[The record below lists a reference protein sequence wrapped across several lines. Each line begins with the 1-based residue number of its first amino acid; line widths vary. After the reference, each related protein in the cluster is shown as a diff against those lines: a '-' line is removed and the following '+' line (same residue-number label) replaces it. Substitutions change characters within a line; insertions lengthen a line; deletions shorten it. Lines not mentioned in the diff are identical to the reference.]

1 MQMENKRFFIVS
13 AAVLAIGIVLSGL
26 SISLG
31 IKTLKAD
38 QRTVSVRG
46 LAEMEVDADMA
57 VWPVTF
63 TVSGNDLSLLRQDI
77 VKKTDVITSFLKKH
91 GLKDADFTI
100 KEPAITDTTTDPYMD
115 QTRKRDKYFAKV
127 VVFVR
132 SADIKAVSAA
142 LTDSINLMD
151 SGIALSHDYDSR
163 VEYLFNGLNAI
174 KPQMIAEATQNA
186 RKAAEQFA
194 RDSGSQVSKIKRASQ
209 GLFSIDDAAP
219 GLPERK
225 SVRVVTTVE
234 YILSD

>member
-1 MQMENKRFFIVS
+1 MENKRFFIVS

-26 SISLG
+26 SIAFG
-31 IKTLKAD
+31 IKALKAD

-46 LAEMEVDADMA
+46 LSEREFDADMA
-57 VWPVTF
+57 VWPATF
-63 TVSGNDLSLLRQDI
+63 TVSGNDLSQLRQDI
-77 VKKTDVITSFLKKH
+77 VKKTDIIISFLKKH
-91 GLKDADFTI
+91 GIQDADFTV

-115 QTRKRDKYFAKV
+115 QNRKRDKYFAKV

-132 SADIKAVSAA
+132 SANIKAVNEA
-142 LTDSINLMD
+142 LTDSINLM
-151 SGIALSHDYDSR
+151 
-163 VEYLFNGLNAI
+163 VEYLFTKLNDV
-174 KPQMIAEATQNA
+174 KPEMIAEATLNA

-194 RDSGSQVSKIKRASQ
+194 RDSGSKVSKIKHASQ

>member
-1 MQMENKRFFIVS
+1 MENKRFFIVS

-26 SISLG
+26 SIAFG

-46 LAEMEVDADMA
+46 LSELEVEADLA

-63 TVSGNDLSLLRQDI
+63 TISGNDLSVLRKDI
-77 VKKTDVITSFLKKH
+77 VKKTNVITTFLKQH

-132 SADIKAVSAA
+132 SSNIKAVNAA
-142 LTDSINLMD
+142 LSVSIDLMD

-163 VEYLFNGLNAI
+163 VEYLFTKLNDI

-186 RKAAEQFA
+186 HKAAEQFA
-194 RDSGSQVSKIKRASQ
+194 HDSGSKVGKIKRASQ

-225 SVRVVTTVE
+225 SIRVVTTVE

>member
-1 MQMENKRFFIVS
+1 MENKRFFVIS
-13 AAVLAIGIVLSGL
+13 AAVLAIGIILSGI
-26 SISLG
+26 SISFG

-46 LAEMEVDADMA
+46 LSEQEVEADMA

-63 TVSGNDLSLLRQDI
+63 TISGNDLSQLRQDI
-77 VKKTDVITSFLKKH
+77 VKKTGVITGFLKQH
-91 GLKDADFTI
+91 GLKDTDFTI

-115 QTRKRDKYFAKV
+115 QSRKRDKYFAKV

-132 SADIKAVSAA
+132 SSDIKAVNAA
-142 LTDSINLMD
+142 LSDSINLMD

-163 VEYLFNGLNAI
+163 VEYLFTKLNDI

-194 RDSGSQVSKIKRASQ
+194 RDSGSKVSKIKRASQ

>member
-1 MQMENKRFFIVS
+1 MENKRFFIVS

-26 SISLG
+26 SIAFG
-31 IKTLKAD
+31 IKALKAD

-46 LAEMEVDADMA
+46 LSEREIEADLA

-63 TVSGNDLSLLRQDI
+63 TLSGNDLSQLRQDI
-77 VKKTDVITSFLKKH
+77 VKKTNIIISFLKTH
-91 GLKDADFTI
+91 GLKESDFTV

-115 QTRKRDKYFAKV
+115 QTRKRDKYFAKD

-132 SADIKAVSAA
+132 SSNIAAVNAA
-142 LTDSINLMD
+142 LSVSIDLMD

-163 VEYLFNGLNAI
+163 VEYLFTKLNDI

-186 RKAAEQFA
+186 HRAAEQFA
-194 RDSGSQVSKIKRASQ
+194 HDSGSKVGKIKRASQ

>member
-1 MQMENKRFFIVS
+1 
-13 AAVLAIGIVLSGL
+13 
-26 SISLG
+26 
-31 IKTLKAD
+31 
-38 QRTVSVRG
+38 
-46 LAEMEVDADMA
+46 
-57 VWPVTF
+57 
-63 TVSGNDLSLLRQDI
+63 DLSQLRQDI
-77 VKKTDVITSFLKKH
+77 VKKSGIITSFLKKH
-91 GLKDADFTI
+91 GIQEADFTV

-132 SADIKAVSAA
+132 SSNIKAVNAA
-142 LTDSINLMD
+142 LADSINLMD

-163 VEYLFNGLNAI
+163 VEYLFTKLNDI

-194 RDSGSQVSKIKRASQ
+194 HDSGSKVSKIKRASQ

>member
-1 MQMENKRFFIVS
+1 ML
-13 AAVLAIGIVLSGL
+13 AVGIVLSGI
-26 SISLG
+26 SISFG

-46 LAEMEVDADMA
+46 LSEQEVDADMA

-63 TVSGNDLSLLRQDI
+63 TVSGNDLSILRQDI
-77 VKKTDVITSFLKKH
+77 VKKTGIITSFLKKH
-91 GLKDADFTI
+91 GMQDTDFTV

-132 SADIKAVSAA
+132 SSNIKAVSAA

-163 VEYLFNGLNAI
+163 VEYLFNGLNQI

-194 RDSGSQVSKIKRASQ
+194 RDSGSRVSKIKRASQ

>member
-1 MQMENKRFFIVS
+1 MENKRFFIVS

-26 SISLG
+26 SIAFG
-31 IKTLKAD
+31 IKALKAD

-46 LAEMEVDADMA
+46 LSEREIEADLA

-63 TVSGNDLSLLRQDI
+63 TLSGNDLSQLRQDI
-77 VKKTDVITSFLKKH
+77 VKKTNIIISFLKTH
-91 GLKDADFTI
+91 GLKESDFTV

-132 SADIKAVSAA
+132 SSNIAAVNAA
-142 LTDSINLMD
+142 LSVSIDLMD

-163 VEYLFNGLNAI
+163 VEYLFTKLNDI

-186 RKAAEQFA
+186 HKAAEQFA
-194 RDSGSQVSKIKRASQ
+194 HDSGSKVGKIKRASQ

>member
-1 MQMENKRFFIVS
+1 MENKRFFIVS

-26 SISLG
+26 SIAFG
-31 IKTLKAD
+31 IKALKAD

-46 LAEMEVDADMA
+46 LSEREIEADLA

-63 TVSGNDLSLLRQDI
+63 TLSGNDLSQLRQDI
-77 VKKTDVITSFLKKH
+77 VKKTNIIMSFLKTH
-91 GLKDADFTI
+91 GLKESDFTV

-132 SADIKAVSAA
+132 SSNINAVNAA
-142 LTDSINLMD
+142 LSVSIDLMD

-163 VEYLFNGLNAI
+163 VEYLFTKLNDI

-186 RKAAEQFA
+186 HKAAEQFA
-194 RDSGSQVSKIKRASQ
+194 HDSGSKVGKIKRASQ
-209 GLFSIDDAAP
+209 GLFSFDDAAP

>member
-1 MQMENKRFFIVS
+1 M
-13 AAVLAIGIVLSGL
+13 LAIGIVLSGL
-26 SISLG
+26 SIAFG

-46 LAEMEVDADMA
+46 LSELEVEADLA

-63 TVSGNDLSLLRQDI
+63 TISGNDLSVLRKDI
-77 VKKTDVITSFLKKH
+77 VKKTNVITTFLKQH

-132 SADIKAVSAA
+132 SSNIKAVNAA
-142 LTDSINLMD
+142 LSVSIDLMD

-163 VEYLFNGLNAI
+163 VEYLFTKLNDI

-186 RKAAEQFA
+186 HKAAEQFA
-194 RDSGSQVSKIKRASQ
+194 HDSGSKVGKIKRASQ

-225 SVRVVTTVE
+225 SIRVVTTVE

>member
-1 MQMENKRFFIVS
+1 MCMENKRFFIVS
-13 AAVLAIGIVLSGL
+13 AAVLAIGIVLSGI
-26 SISLG
+26 SISFG

-38 QRTVSVRG
+38 QRIVSVRG
-46 LAEMEVDADMA
+46 LAEQEVEADLA
-57 VWPVTF
+57 VWPATF

-77 VKKTDVITSFLKKH
+77 VKKTDIITAFLKKH
-91 GLKDADFTI
+91 GIQDTDFTV
-100 KEPAITDTTTDPYMD
+100 KEPAITDTSTDPYMD
-115 QTRKRDKYFAKV
+115 QTKKHDKYFAKV

-132 SADIKAVSAA
+132 SSNLKAVNAA
-142 LTDSINLMD
+142 LSDSINLMD

-163 VEYLFNGLNAI
+163 VEYHFTKLNDI

-194 RDSGSQVSKIKRASQ
+194 HDSGSKVGKIKRASQ

>member
-1 MQMENKRFFIVS
+1 
-13 AAVLAIGIVLSGL
+13 
-26 SISLG
+26 
-31 IKTLKAD
+31 
-38 QRTVSVRG
+38 
-46 LAEMEVDADMA
+46 MEVDADMA

-77 VKKTDVITSFLKKH
+77 EKKSGIITSFLKKH
-91 GLKDADFTI
+91 GVQDADFTL

-132 SADIKAVSAA
+132 SSNIKAVAAA
-142 LTDSINLMD
+142 LSDSINLMD

-163 VEYLFNGLNAI
+163 VEYHFNKLNDI

-194 RDSGSQVSKIKRASQ
+194 RDSGSKVSKIKRASQ

>member
-1 MQMENKRFFIVS
+1 MENKRFFIIS
-13 AAVLAIGIVLSGL
+13 AAVLAIGIILSGI
-26 SISLG
+26 SISFG

-46 LAEMEVDADMA
+46 LSEQEVEADMA

-63 TVSGNDLSLLRQDI
+63 TISGNDLSQLRQDI
-77 VKKTDVITSFLKKH
+77 VKKTGVITGFLKQH
-91 GLKDADFTI
+91 GLKDTDFTI

-115 QTRKRDKYFAKV
+115 QSRKRDKYFAKV

-132 SADIKAVSAA
+132 SSDIKAVNAA
-142 LTDSINLMD
+142 LSDSINLMD

-163 VEYLFNGLNAI
+163 VEYLFTKLNDI

-194 RDSGSQVSKIKRASQ
+194 RDSGSKVSKIKRASQ

>member
-1 MQMENKRFFIVS
+1 MENKRFFIVS

-26 SISLG
+26 SISFG

-77 VKKTDVITSFLKKH
+77 EKKTGVITSFLKKY

-127 VVFVR
+127 VIFVR
-132 SADIKAVSAA
+132 SSNVKAVSSA

-163 VEYLFNGLNAI
+163 VEYLFTKLNDI

-234 YILSD
+234 YILAD

>member
-1 MQMENKRFFIVS
+1 MENKRFFIIS
-13 AAVLAIGIVLSGL
+13 AAVLALGIVLSGI
-26 SISLG
+26 SISFG

-46 LAEMEVDADMA
+46 LSEREFEADLA
-57 VWPVTF
+57 IWPVTF
-63 TVSGNDLSLLRQDI
+63 TISGNDLSQLRQDI
-77 VKKTDVITSFLKKH
+77 VSKTGIITAFLKKH
-91 GLKDADFTI
+91 GIQETDFTV

-132 SADIKAVSAA
+132 SSNIKAVSTA
-142 LTDSINLMD
+142 LSESINLLD
-151 SGIALSHDYDSR
+151 SSIALSNDYDSR
-163 VEYLFNGLNAI
+163 VEYLFTKLNDI
-174 KPQMIAEATQNA
+174 KPEMIAEATQNA

-194 RDSGSQVSKIKRASQ
+194 HDSGSQVGKIKRASQ

>member
-1 MQMENKRFFIVS
+1 MENKRFFIVS

-26 SISLG
+26 SIAFG
-31 IKTLKAD
+31 IKALKAD

-46 LAEMEVDADMA
+46 LSEREIEADLA

-63 TVSGNDLSLLRQDI
+63 TLSGNDLSQLRQDI
-77 VKKTDVITSFLKKH
+77 VKKTNIIISFLKTH
-91 GLKDADFTI
+91 GLKESDFTV

-132 SADIKAVSAA
+132 SSNINAVNAA
-142 LTDSINLMD
+142 LSVSIDLMD

-163 VEYLFNGLNAI
+163 VEYLFTKLNDI

-186 RKAAEQFA
+186 HKAAEQFA
-194 RDSGSQVSKIKRASQ
+194 HDSGSKVGKIKRASQ

>member
-1 MQMENKRFFIVS
+1 ML
-13 AAVLAIGIVLSGL
+13 AVGIVLSGL

-46 LAEMEVDADMA
+46 LSEQEVEADLA
-57 VWPVTF
+57 VWPATF
-63 TVSGNDLSLLRQDI
+63 TVSGNDLSQLRQDI
-77 VKKTDVITSFLKKH
+77 VKKSGIITSFLKKH
-91 GLKDADFTI
+91 GIQEADFTV

-132 SADIKAVSAA
+132 SSNIKAVNAA
-142 LTDSINLMD
+142 LADSINLMD

-163 VEYLFNGLNAI
+163 VEYLFTKLNDI

-194 RDSGSQVSKIKRASQ
+194 HDSGSKVSKIKRASQ

>member
-1 MQMENKRFFIVS
+1 MENKRFFIVS

-26 SISLG
+26 SIAFG

-46 LAEMEVDADMA
+46 LSEREIEADLA

-63 TVSGNDLSLLRQDI
+63 TLSGNDLSQLRQDI
-77 VKKTDVITSFLKKH
+77 VKKTNIIISFLKTH
-91 GLKDADFTI
+91 GLKESDFTV

-132 SADIKAVSAA
+132 SSNIAAVNAA
-142 LTDSINLMD
+142 LSVSIDLMD

-163 VEYLFNGLNAI
+163 VEYLFTKLNDI

-186 RKAAEQFA
+186 HKAAEQFA
-194 RDSGSQVSKIKRASQ
+194 HDSGSKVGKIKRASQ

-225 SVRVVTTVE
+225 SVRVVTTVA